1 MITTCAAFLIFV
13 LFFAGGEFSA
23 HPVGAFV
30 LGGLCA
36 CALGGLF
43 AHLEAMLG
51 PSRHLRRTDNE
62 AMSYMSL
69 ATAYP
74 DLFHAPLYYATD
86 SGFKPVKSTFLC
98 RLDGE
103 QVIVLEQEAVNA
115 EDQVYEGIYPGYGHG
130 V

>member
-13 LFFAGGEFSA
+13 LFFAGGEFA
-23 HPVGAFV
+23 THPIAAFV

-36 CALGGLF
+36 VALGGMF

-74 DLFHAPLYYATD
+74 DLFHASLYYATD
-86 SGFKPVKSTFLC
+86 SGLKPVKSTFLC

-103 QVIVLEQEAVNA
+103 QAIVLEQEAEYGQEHV
-115 EDQVYEGIYPGYGHG
+115 DTPGYGFG